1 MNNLKD
7 IDFIPQSIQKPMI
20 EFNLTLKDID
30 NMNGQQFSEFC
41 AQLEEKQ
48 LKGLDGVVKNEAWKA
63 HIFTVLDSAAFIANR
78 K

>member
-1 MNNLKD
+1 MKNLAD

-20 EFNLTLKDID
+20 EFNLTLSDID
-30 NMNGQQFSEFC
+30 NMNDQQFSDFC
-41 AQLEEKQ
+41 AQLEEKE
-48 LKGLDGVVKNEAWKA
+48 LKGLYGFVRNDKWKS